1 MPLRTSRSRLPGGGL
16 PRHQLTT
23 LACFWLAA
31 LSGFGPPVWGQPT
44 TPDSRAEEDVRIHDE
59 RLYEKSAKA
68 AQAAMAYYGEYDNP
82 EEKLRVHEIGF
93 RLAAESDWTRFPF
106 SFYLV
111 DMPIP
116 NAFALPGGHIFI
128 TRGMLDLELTDHM
141 LACLLG
147 HEIAHVIYEHGTKM
161 RKRATLL
168 NILSQAAL
176 LGVMIGMD
184 DEPENNRDPYGL
196 ERTGSR
202 KGSLVQGTAATGIV
216 FTELLMRKFSR
227 GFEDEADVE
236 GQRLAAGAGF
246 DPDGARALWQLM
258 SQRIPSA
265 ESYGYWRTHPF
276 SDQRL
281 RAAEV
286 RAGELKIQQPKPSER
301 YRQQV
306 QSAILAYSDGMPPK
320 LAEHIAFEASNA
332 PDGGDTR
339 PRSAPEIPS
348 LERKKIQPWDE
359 GLRPFLERT
368 ALEAWP
374 IGDRAEQIRLSELGR
389 LKEREMEKHE
399 LGRDYGNLVRTYR
412 GHIQVIQAFTP
423 ESPVLSTLTS
433 EADSLERESKAL
445 LPKALEVWQG
455 GVFQTPFLETF
466 LSNYPDAEIVPE
478 VALALGNAYSRS
490 RRQSD
495 AVTQYLRAMESGAD
509 TEAGQKALR
518 GLRNLAPF
526 LDDLVALQK
535 LADDTRDEEVH
546 RLSTQRLE
554 EVIKTFKDLSVGAQ
568 FLKQYPNTAHAAT
581 VEARIEKLAQ
591 NLYGEVVLYQG
602 LGDHVKALERIQQIL
617 EHAPLTAAAEALR
630 EKAILD
636 DA

>member
-1 MPLRTSRSRLPGGGL
+1 M
-16 PRHQLTT
+16 
-23 LACFWLAA
+23 
-31 LSGFGPPVWGQPT
+31 
-44 TPDSRAEEDVRIHDE
+44 
-59 RLYEKSAKA
+59 
-68 AQAAMAYYGEYDNP
+68 N
-82 EEKLRVHEIGF
+82 EIGF

-116 NAFALPGGHIFI
+116 NAFALPGGHVFI

-276 SDQRL
+276 SELRL
-281 RAAEV
+281 RAAGV
-286 RAGELKIQQPKPSER
+286 RASELKIQDPKSSER

-306 QSAILAYSDGMPPK
+306 QSAILAYSDGLPPK
-320 LAEHIAFEASNA
+320 LAEHIAFEAS
-332 PDGGDTR
+332 
-339 PRSAPEIPS
+339 SAPEGSDPRSRSEPQIPS
-348 LERKKIQPWDE
+348 LERKEIQPWDE
-359 GLRPFLERT
+359 GLKPFLERT

-374 IGDRAEQIRLSELGR
+374 IGDRAEQIRLAELGR
-389 LKEREMEKHE
+389 LKEREMEKNE
-399 LGRDYGNLVRTYR
+399 LARDYGHLVRTYR
-412 GHIQVIQAFTP
+412 GHIQVIQSFTP
-423 ESPVLSTLTS
+423 DSSVLETLSS
-433 EADSLERESKAL
+433 EAASLEKESKSL
-445 LPKALEVWQG
+445 LPKALEVWDG

-466 LSNYPDAEIVPE
+466 LSNYPEAEIVPE
-478 VALALGNAYSRS
+478 VTLALGNAYSRS

-495 AVTQYLRAMESGAD
+495 AVSQYMRVMKASPD

-535 LADDTRDEEVH
+535 LADDTEDEEVR
-546 RLSTQRLE
+546 RLSSERLE
-554 EVIKTFKDLSVGAQ
+554 EVVKTFKDLAIGAR
-568 FLKQYPNTAHAAT
+568 FLKQYPNTRHAQA

-636 DA
+636 DDA